1 MTERSEV
8 RTKTTEGQYSPVRL
22 ELARLVS
29 SLLHG
34 TPAMLLLNLPVFEN
48 KKKYTADD
56 RFHGN
61 GPYGGILTQKEP
73 IRTLGFTLPYNNEAY
88 YSVSYKFP
96 NTAFLSDRIVFL
108 FHKNTN
114 KAVKAKVKP
123 PRLDGAKVGVFAS
136 RSPHRPNP
144 IGLTLAKLDGIVGNT
159 LLLSAIDLLD
169 GTPVLDI
176 KPYVPDYDKPP
187 NLVQDKLELE
197 SSGKT
202 LLKNRDISRSQET
215 APVSPGSELVDQSRT
230 VPMQQ
235 IADLQ
240 PEPTTCTLSIAEWIR
255 KPPINE
261 LEVKFSD
268 EAIDQIG
275 CFHGKRVLREHPLL
289 KESHRKSD
297 DFSGYR
303 CTCVQKLKLGLE
315 TFAGEETGLCEL
327 GNSQIVGNPWI
338 KPCDAGAYKT
348 VNTDVDSDS
357 SCSEASLNKKTNES
371 IDDAK
376 YYGLQKELSHE
387 GKSSFVSEEVGG
399 DLKESVPQP
408 VNDRELLQPS
418 VVCIYQLEM
427 LSSPEEAKQA
437 ITDILRADPRSVYR
451 RNCCRDKLYAFSIDT
466 MNVTCKF
473 EELTVEVLRVEPV
486 FSCRKVK

>member
-1 MTERSEV
+1 MDSSVLNYMYSYLNEV
-8 RTKTTEGQYSPVRL
+8 
-22 ELARLVS
+22 
-29 SLLHG
+29 
-34 TPAMLLLNLPVFEN
+34 
-48 KKKYTADD
+48 
-56 RFHGN
+56 
-61 GPYGGILTQKEP
+61 
-73 IRTLGFTLPYNNEAY
+73 Y

-159 LLLSAIDLLD
+159 LLLSSIDLLD

-187 NLVQDKLELE
+187 NLVQDKLEKE

-202 LLKNRDISRSQET
+202 FSKNRDTLRSKET
-215 APVSPGSELVDQSRT
+215 APVSSGSQLVDQSRT

-235 IADLQ
+235 IVDLQ
-240 PEPTTCTLSIAEWIR
+240 PEPTTFTLSIAEWIR

-268 EAIDQIG
+268 EAIDQIC
-275 CFHGKRVLREHPLL
+275 CFHGKRLLPEQPRL

-297 DFSGYR
+297 DLSVYR
-303 CTCVQKLKLGLE
+303 CACVRKLKLRLE
-315 TFAGEETGLCEL
+315 TFAGEKPELCDL
-327 GNSQIVGNPWI
+327 GNNQIVGNPWI
-338 KPCDAGAYKT
+338 KPGGTGAYKT
-348 VNTDVDSDS
+348 VNTDVDSES
-357 SCSEASLNKKTNES
+357 SCSEASLNEKTNES
-371 IDDAK
+371 IDDAR
-376 YYGLQKELSHE
+376 YFASQEELSHE

-399 DLKESVPQP
+399 GLKEGVPQP
-408 VNDRELLQPS
+408 VNDSELPRPS
-418 VVCIYQLEM
+418 IVCIYLLEM

-451 RNCCRDKLYAFSIDT
+451 RNCCQDKLYSFSIDT

-473 EELTVEVLRVEPV
+473 EESTVEVLRVEPV
-486 FSCRKVK
+486 FYRKLK

>member
-1 MTERSEV
+1 M
-8 RTKTTEGQYSPVRL
+8 
-22 ELARLVS
+22 
-29 SLLHG
+29 
-34 TPAMLLLNLPVFEN
+34 
-48 KKKYTADD
+48 
-56 RFHGN
+56 
-61 GPYGGILTQKEP
+61 
-73 IRTLGFTLPYNNEAY
+73 
-88 YSVSYKFP
+88 
-96 NTAFLSDRIVFL
+96 FL

-187 NLVQDKLELE
+187 NLVQDKVELE
-197 SSGKT
+197 STGKT
-202 LLKNRDISRSQET
+202 LSKNGDISRSQET
-215 APVSPGSELVDQSRT
+215 APVSPGSQLVDQSRT

-235 IADLQ
+235 TVDLQ

-261 LEVKFSD
+261 LEVKFSE

-275 CFHGKRVLREHPLL
+275 CFHGKRLLQDHLL
-289 KESHRKSD
+289 KESRRKRD
-297 DFSGYR
+297 YLSGYR
-303 CTCVQKLKLGLE
+303 CTCLQKLKLGLE
-315 TFAGEETGLCEL
+315 TFAGEEPGLCEL
-327 GNSQIVGNPWI
+327 GNNQIVGNPWI
-338 KPCDAGAYKT
+338 KPGDAGAYKT
-348 VNTDVDSDS
+348 VNTDIDSDT
-357 SCSEASLNKKTNES
+357 SCSETSLNEKTNES
-371 IDDAK
+371 NYDAK
-376 YYGLQKELSHE
+376 YHGSQEELSRK
-387 GKSSFVSEEVGG
+387 GKSSFVREEVDR
-399 DLKESVPQP
+399 DLKERRPQP
-408 VNDRELLQPS
+408 VSDSELLQPS

-451 RNCCRDKLYAFSIDT
+451 RNCCQDKLYSFSIDT

-473 EELTVEVLRVEPV
+473 VESTVEVLRVEPV
-486 FSCRKVK
+486 FYRKLK

>member
-1 MTERSEV
+1 M
-8 RTKTTEGQYSPVRL
+8 
-22 ELARLVS
+22 LV
-29 SLLHG
+29 
-34 TPAMLLLNLPVFEN
+34 LNLPVFEN

-275 CFHGKRVLREHPLL
+275 CFHGKRLLREHPLL

-303 CTCVQKLKLGLE
+303 CTCVQKL
-315 TFAGEETGLCEL
+315 
-327 GNSQIVGNPWI
+327 
-338 KPCDAGAYKT
+338 
-348 VNTDVDSDS
+348 
-357 SCSEASLNKKTNES
+357 
-371 IDDAK
+371 
-376 YYGLQKELSHE
+376 
-387 GKSSFVSEEVGG
+387 
-399 DLKESVPQP
+399 
-408 VNDRELLQPS
+408 
-418 VVCIYQLEM
+418 
-427 LSSPEEAKQA
+427 
-437 ITDILRADPRSVYR
+437 
-451 RNCCRDKLYAFSIDT
+451 
-466 MNVTCKF
+466 
-473 EELTVEVLRVEPV
+473 
-486 FSCRKVK
+486 

>member
-1 MTERSEV
+1 M
-8 RTKTTEGQYSPVRL
+8 
-22 ELARLVS
+22 
-29 SLLHG
+29 
-34 TPAMLLLNLPVFEN
+34 
-48 KKKYTADD
+48 
-56 RFHGN
+56 
-61 GPYGGILTQKEP
+61 
-73 IRTLGFTLPYNNEAY
+73 
-88 YSVSYKFP
+88 SYKFP

-187 NLVQDKLELE
+187 NLVQDKLELDC
-197 SSGKT
+197 SGKT
-202 LLKNRDISRSQET
+202 LSKNSDILRSQET
-215 APVSPGSELVDQSRT
+215 APVSSGSQLVDQSHT
-230 VPMQQ
+230 EPMQQ
-235 IADLQ
+235 IVDLQ

-268 EAIDQIG
+268 EAVDQIC
-275 CFHGKRVLREHPLL
+275 CFHGKRLL
-289 KESHRKSD
+289 PEQPRLKDSHRKSD
-297 DFSGYR
+297 DLSVYR

-315 TFAGEETGLCEL
+315 TFAGEKPELCDL
-327 GNSQIVGNPWI
+327 GNNQIVGNPWI
-338 KPCDAGAYKT
+338 KPGGTDVYKT
-348 VNTDVDSDS
+348 VNTGVDSDS
-357 SCSEASLNKKTNES
+357 SCSEVNEKTIES
-371 IDDAK
+371 IDGAR
-376 YYGLQKELSHE
+376 YFASQEELSHE
-387 GKSSFVSEEVGG
+387 GKSSFVSEEVGA
-399 DLKESVPQP
+399 DLKESVLQP
-408 VNDRELLQPS
+408 VNDSELLQPS
-418 VVCIYQLEM
+418 IVCIYLLEM

-451 RNCCRDKLYAFSIDT
+451 RNCCQDKLYSFSIDT

-473 EELTVEVLRVEPV
+473 EESTVEVLRVEPV
-486 FSCRKVK
+486 FYRKLK

>member
-1 MTERSEV
+1 
-8 RTKTTEGQYSPVRL
+8 
-22 ELARLVS
+22 
-29 SLLHG
+29 
-34 TPAMLLLNLPVFEN
+34 
-48 KKKYTADD
+48 
-56 RFHGN
+56 
-61 GPYGGILTQKEP
+61 
-73 IRTLGFTLPYNNEAY
+73 
-88 YSVSYKFP
+88 
-96 NTAFLSDRIVFL
+96 VFL

-176 KPYVPDYDKPP
+176 KPYVPDYDEPP
-187 NLVQDKLELE
+187 NLVEDKLELE
-197 SSGKT
+197 SSGRT
-202 LLKNRDISRSQET
+202 LSKNSDISRSRET
-215 APVSPGSELVDQSRT
+215 APGLQLVDQSYT
-230 VPMQQ
+230 VPMRQ
-235 IADLQ
+235 ILDLQ
-240 PEPTTCTLSIAEWIR
+240 SEPTTCALSIAEWIR

-268 EAIDQIG
+268 EAIEQIG
-275 CFHGKRVLREHPLL
+275 CFHGKTHPLL
-289 KESHRKSD
+289 KELHRKSVD
-297 DFSGYR
+297 LSVHRYA
-303 CTCVQKLKLGLE
+303 CLQKLKVGLE
-315 TFAGEETGLCEL
+315 TFAGEEPGSCEP
-327 GNSQIVGNPWI
+327 GNNQIVGNLWT
-338 KPCDAGAYKT
+338 KPCDAGT
-348 VNTDVDSDS
+348 CRSVNTVVDSDG
-357 SCSEASLNKKTNES
+357 SCTKTSLNEKTNES

-376 YYGLQKELSHE
+376 HYGSQDELSLK

-408 VNDRELLQPS
+408 VTDSELLQPS
-418 VVCIYQLEM
+418 DVCIYQLEM

-451 RNCCRDKLYAFSIDT
+451 RNCCQDKLYSFSIDT

-473 EELTVEVLRVEPV
+473 EESTVEVLRVEPV
-486 FSCRKVK
+486 FYRKLT